1 LKKTIML
8 SVVVLAGMAH
18 RVTAC
23 AALDETVVTV
33 HLVNDGVV
41 PWAVLSHATA
51 IAAKVFTAAGVRTD
65 WRFGGPSGRQ
75 SHLAGTPVVRM
86 ATRTPGS
93 YLSGALGST
102 LPFLGQT
109 TVFYDRICPKD
120 ETPFTATLL
129 AHVLVHEIAHVLEG
143 ILRHSATGIMKANWT
158 GEDRWDMIHERLSFA
173 PEDLD
178 LIRRG
183 LASRAATLK
192 SLSGGKTAVPKP
204 NQFRA
209 SYVQCRY

>member
-1 LKKTIML
+1 M
-8 SVVVLAGMAH
+8 GH
-18 RVTAC
+18 HVTAF

-33 HLVNDGVV
+33 HLVNDAAV
-41 PWAVLSHATA
+41 PWPVLSQATA
-51 IAAKVFTAAGVRTD
+51 IAAAMFSAAGVRIQ
-65 WRFGGPSGRQ
+65 WRLGQPSGRR
-75 SHLAGTPVVRM
+75 SHLDSTAVVRM
-86 ATRTPGS
+86 AAKTPGT

-102 LPFLGQT
+102 LPLQGEI
-109 TVFYDRICPKD
+109 TVFYDRILPKAGAQ
-120 ETPFTATLL
+120 FTATLL

-158 GEDRWDMIHERLSFA
+158 DEDGKDMIHHRLSFA

-183 LASRAATLK
+183 LASRAATIRPLP
-192 SLSGGKTAVPKP
+192 GAKTTVPKR

-209 SYVQCRY
+209 FCVECRY

>member
-1 LKKTIML
+1 ML
-8 SVVVLAGMAH
+8 SVLVLAGMAH

-41 PWAVLSHATA
+41 PLAVLSHATV
-51 IAAKVFTAAGVRTD
+51 IAAKMFSPAGVRID
-65 WRFGGPSGRQ
+65 WRFGQPSGRRSQ
-75 SHLAGTPVVRM
+75 LDGTPVVRM
-86 ATRTPGS
+86 ATRTPRN

-102 LPFLGQT
+102 LPLEGEI
-109 TVFYDRICPKD
+109 TVFYDRIRPRA
-120 ETPFTATLL
+120 ETQFTATLL

-158 GEDRWDMIHERLSFA
+158 NKDTWDMIQGRLSFV

-183 LASRAATLK
+183 LASRAATIGL
-192 SLSGGKTAVPKP
+192 LPGRKTTVPKP
-204 NQFRA
+204 NHIRA
-209 SYVQCRY
+209 SCVECRY